1 MITIESPTVVAVDY
15 VFDNMR
21 EGNRR
26 EFAALS
32 WDDQPP
38 CYLRDIPI
46 DHPEHFVVVGREM
59 PIAVL
64 GGVEAQPKVWGVMMF
79 ATDDVRRIGFSLAK
93 ISRDAIIPQMF
104 HLGANRLQCTS
115 PGWFTDAHR
124 WLEFLGFRKESEMPA
139 YGKDGETFFVFSL
152 TRDSYVRFNH

>member
-1 MITIESPTVVAVDY
+1 MITIESPNPVNVHH
-15 VFDNMR
+15 VFENMR
-21 EGNRR
+21 DGNRR
-26 EFAALS
+26 EFAAVS
-32 WDDQPP
+32 WNDEPP
-38 CYLRDIPI
+38 DYIRDIAI
-46 DHPEHFVVVGREM
+46 DNPEHFVVVCREK

-152 TRDSYVRFNH
+152 TRDHYVQSR